1 MARHTNKK
9 PAKKS
14 PAKKNPVSL
23 RSQLRYEKRR
33 TAVAA
38 VRDGESAST
47 VARVMK
53 IPLRT
58 LFTWIS
64 RYRQGGERALREGQ
78 RSGRPRKVDA
88 EAMQWL
94 YQAITLGEPRQ
105 YQLPFC
111 LWTLA
116 LVRLLLKRR
125 YGIELSKSGVSRL
138 LGHLGLSPQRPL
150 YRSYKRNPE
159 DMKRYLDKTFPGL
172 RATARRTGALIYFV
186 DEASVRSDSHRGTTW
201 GKIGQTPEVQ
211 DSGDRFSLKLISAVS
226 PRGDMR
232 FACFEGRMNGPR
244 FVAFLTK
251 LRSDAGRPIIVITDS
266 ASYHISGAV
275 KQYAAESRGQVTLEH
290 LPSYSP
296 ELNPDEQVWNHAKAR
311 LAKRFVAN
319 KAEFKAAL
327 FSILLSIQRSTQ
339 LILSFFQLAET
350 KYAADAT

>member
-1 MARHTNKK
+1 MGYSRVMSRQARKK
-9 PAKKS
+9 P
-14 PAKKNPVSL
+14 VSV
-23 RSQLRYEKRR
+23 RSEVRYEKRR
-33 TAVAA
+33 TAVEA
-38 VRDGESAST
+38 VRNGESAAT

-53 IPLRT
+53 IPVRT
-58 LFTWIS
+58 LFAWIA
-64 RYRQGGERALREGQ
+64 RYRHGGDHSLREGQ
-78 RSGRPRKVDA
+78 KSGRPRKVDA
-88 EAMQWL
+88 EVMRWL
-94 YQAITLGEPRQ
+94 YKAITLGEPRQ

-116 LVRLLLKRR
+116 LVRLLLKRE

-138 LGHLGLSPQRPL
+138 LGHLGLSPQRPI

-159 DMKRYLDKTFPGL
+159 DMKRYLDETFPGL
-172 RATARRTGALIYFV
+172 RAKARRMGAIIYFV

-226 PRGDMR
+226 PRGDMK
-232 FACFEGRMNGPR
+232 FSCFEGRMNGPR
-244 FVAFLTK
+244 FVDFLNK
-251 LRSDAGRPIIVITDS
+251 LHSDAGRPIIVITDS
-266 ASYHISGAV
+266 ASYHTSGAV
-275 KQYAAESRGQVTLEH
+275 KQYAAKSRWQVTIEH

-327 FSILLSIQRSTQ
+327 FSILLSIQRSRQ
-339 LILSFFQLAET
+339 LLLSFFQLAET
-350 KYAADAT
+350 KYAADAV